1 MEFNEMM
8 VKRQL
13 GLRVDSGT
21 LSEKVADKA
30 TERAEWLHDGLVVAK
45 AILRFFHGDDDE
57 IE

>member
-1 MEFNEMM
+1 MM